1 MEGQHSSSGYSLLED
16 MVVLK
21 GPNFGGPMDQIF
33 GGPMDQNFGGHMDWC
48 FGGPM
53 DQSFV
58 DRCYI
63 LGSCT
68 CAWTGFIF
76 HNGLTGGGQQGG
88 LYSSLFYGFALGK
101 LVQSLSL
108 ILQQFSWSIFLPWEL
123 HKCFWLTSFLHAV
136 HFLIFLFCL

>member
-1 MEGQHSSSGYSLLED
+1 

-21 GPNFGGPMDQIF
+21 GPNFGGPMDQIWWSH
-33 GGPMDQNFGGHMDWC
+33 GPN

-63 LGSCT
+63 LGGCT
-68 CAWTGFIF
+68 CAWTGLIF
-76 HNGLTGGGQQGG
+76 NKGLAGSGQQGG
-88 LYSSLFYGFALGK
+88 LYSSLFYGLLWGSWFSLYLSFYSSFPGVFFSLENLINILGGHFK
-101 LVQSLSL
+101 
-108 ILQQFSWSIFLPWEL
+108 IM
-123 HKCFWLTSFLHAV
+123 TSFLHAV